1 MTIKL
6 GGPSGGAPPDKFPN
20 FTPPALGPALMTR
33 GRFRVSPPCAHL
45 PLSRTPHFVSS
56 CVGIYYDDTQQL
68 WRDSPRR
75 CVLHTCFPVRRGGMR
90 VAHSRGGLS
99 PQFVYWFLFFPSIL
113 LLLRWAKI
121 LSKMWKTKSSH
132 MLYWES
138 CKSSCESSA
147 GETFLLYVSK
157 SIKLEEKSG
166 LILLRPCSFWLRDSG
181 VKCTCDQH
189 AVKRLATGFTNIGVQ
204 VKIFL
209 VKIFLCPSSAPRS
222 CFFNCVA
229 YWV

>member
-1 MTIKL
+1 
-6 GGPSGGAPPDKFPN
+6 
-20 FTPPALGPALMTR
+20 MTR
-33 GRFRVSPPCAHL
+33 GRFRVSPPYAHL
-45 PLSRTPHFVSS
+45 PLSRPPYFLSS
-56 CVGIYYDDTQQL
+56 CVAIYYDDTQQL
-68 WRDSPRR
+68 RRDAPRR
-75 CVLHTCFPVRRGGMR
+75 CAFHTCFPVRRGDTR
-90 VAHSRGGLS
+90 VAHCLGGLS
-99 PQFVYWFLFFPSIL
+99 PQFAYWSLFSPSIL

-157 SIKLEEKSG
+157 SIKLEETSG

-189 AVKRLATGFTNIGVQ
+189 AVKRLAKGFTTIGVQ

-209 VKIFLCPSSAPRS
+209 SPGCAPRS
-222 CFFNCVA
+222 RFFNCVA